1 MTTTG
6 LDGDYLDWLI
16 SQVTSPRQRRSNA
29 VRSYFKIMKQL
40 HEKEFFWL
48 VANDDNRQLDGLE
61 LRNEFL
67 EDIQYRIGEDD
78 EEWASAGCSV
88 LELLVGLSRRLA
100 DLDGGEPRIWFWRMM
115 RNLGLDQLDDQI
127 PYDWEDVD
135 EILSTFIYRTYE
147 PDGSGG
153 LFPLQN
159 PREDQRKVEIWYQL
173 NAYLLEHE

>member
-1 MTTTG
+1 MSTHG
-6 LDGDYLDWLI
+6 LDEEYLDWLVAR
-16 SQVTSPRQRRSNA
+16 VTSPRQRRSDS
-29 VRSYFKIMKQL
+29 VRTYFTITKQL
-40 HEKEFFWL
+40 HEKEFFWF
-48 VANDDNRQLDGLE
+48 VPNDDNRILDGLE

-67 EDIQYRIGEDD
+67 ADIRYHIGEDD

-135 EILSTFIYRTYE
+135 EVLSTFIFRTYE
-147 PDGSGG
+147 RDGRGG
-153 LFPLQN
+153 LFPLEH
-159 PREDQRKVEIWYQL
+159 PKEDQRKVEIWYQL
-173 NAYLLEHE
+173 NAYLMEHE